1 MAAAPADAIVV
12 HDVPL
17 LVENGLGP
25 NYHLV
30 IVVDAPVQ
38 TRVHRLVEA
47 RGMSEVDVR
56 ARIEAQAGEDA
67 RRAAADVWLDNAGS
81 PDEVLAA
88 VDALWA
94 DRLVRYESNVRLHRK
109 APYGPPRLHD
119 PDPTWPDQAQRLAA
133 RVGLAA
139 GEHGLRVD
147 HIGSTAIP
155 DLPAKDVIDLQ
166 LTVSTLDDADAV
178 AGRLTEVGFVRRPD
192 ITEDQAHG
200 DPVNWRKRYHSSADP
215 GRVVNLHVRTPDS
228 GGWRFAL
235 LFRDWLR
242 ADPEIRAE
250 YGAVK
255 QDLAKRF
262 ATDENAHRYADAKEP
277 WFNSVYPRMTD
288 WAERTGWQPP
298 AVTPPS

>member
-1 MAAAPADAIVV
+1 ELMAAAPADAIVV

-119 PDPTWPDQAQRLAA
+119 
-133 RVGLAA
+133 
-139 GEHGLRVD
+139 
-147 HIGSTAIP
+147 
-155 DLPAKDVIDLQ
+155 
-166 LTVSTLDDADAV
+166 
-178 AGRLTEVGFVRRPD
+178 
-192 ITEDQAHG
+192 
-200 DPVNWRKRYHSSADP
+200 
-215 GRVVNLHVRTPDS
+215 
-228 GGWRFAL
+228 
-235 LFRDWLR
+235 
-242 ADPEIRAE
+242 
-250 YGAVK
+250 
-255 QDLAKRF
+255 
-262 ATDENAHRYADAKEP
+262 
-277 WFNSVYPRMTD
+277 
-288 WAERTGWQPP
+288 
-298 AVTPPS
+298 